1 MVNFVLTVYS
11 TLTLLG
17 LLPGDWSALP
27 SVLVVAQGMAI
38 QSVVQLSPTTTYK
51 IHHYKIKL

>member
-1 MVNFVLTVYS
+1 LV
-11 TLTLLG
+11 
-17 LLPGDWSALP
+17 PGDWSALP